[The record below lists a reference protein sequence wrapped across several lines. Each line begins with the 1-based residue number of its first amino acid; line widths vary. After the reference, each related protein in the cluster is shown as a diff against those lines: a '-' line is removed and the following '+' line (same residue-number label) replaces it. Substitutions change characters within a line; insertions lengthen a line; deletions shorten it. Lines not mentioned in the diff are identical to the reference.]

1 MAITCAISKFLST
14 LCFYC
19 CCLVRVEDN
28 GGIGCF
34 VLVELVEY
42 GLHCINQAS
51 VAPCIKAT
59 AKEFFVYVLQY
70 LLVVVR
76 DAYRTNS
83 VVVVEVL
90 AKRCEPKVL
99 VLCHCSKFFWAKAA
113 TNIEANP
120 AVIANGERSV

>member
-19 CCLVRVEDN
+19 CGLFRVEDN
-28 GGIGCF
+28 GCIGCLI
-34 VLVELVEY
+34 LVKLVEY
-42 GLHCINQAS
+42 GLHGINQTS
-51 VAPCIKAT
+51 VAPGVKAT
-59 AKEFFVYVLQY
+59 AKEFFVCLLQY

-76 DAYRTNS
+76 DAYRTDS

-113 TNIEANP
+113 TNIEAKP